1 MYIFSK
7 KSLQIRHIQYI
18 IYFKIN
24 FLVGEIM
31 RVSKRSQNMIQPAI
45 VKYNGMIKE
54 IEKTGKKI
62 YFLNLGQP
70 DIPTPPAFMEAVRNI
85 NEEVLMYVDPKGIIP
100 LRESIVE
107 YFKNYDINYDKDD
120 ILVTVGGSEA
130 IWYTFLTLCDA
141 DDEIICTDP
150 VYSIYKEV
158 AKATNVKLVSM
169 ETYAETGFELP
180 TREAIEK
187 LITPKT
193 KAFILNTPGNPT
205 GRVYTKREMDDIAY
219 LANKHNLF
227 IISDEVYRDFIY
239 DGEEFLSFA
248 AREDVQNRV
257 ILIESTSKRFSACGA
272 RLGFLATKN
281 KEAYEGLLK
290 MAQTRL
296 SVSYI
301 DQVGAVEL
309 FKLDKDYLKSQLD
322 EYEVRRDTIC
332 DELNK
337 IDGVVLQKPKGAFH
351 ILVKLPIADSE
362 DFIQFLLNE
371 FNVNDQTVLIT
382 PGADFYF
389 NEELSKN
396 MVRISYVLKA
406 EDLKRAAALLRIAL
420 NEYLKK

>member
-1 MYIFSK
+1 
-7 KSLQIRHIQYI
+7 
-18 IYFKIN
+18 
-24 FLVGEIM
+24 M
-31 RVSKRSQNMIQPAI
+31 RVSNRSQSMIQPAI
-45 VKYNGMIKE
+45 VKYNGLIKE

-70 DIPTPPAFMEAVRNI
+70 DIPTPAAFMKAVNNI
-85 NEEVLMYVDPKGIIP
+85 DDEVLMYVDSKGILP
-100 LRESIVE
+100 LREGIVK
-107 YFKNYDINYDKDD
+107 YFKNYAIDFGVDD
-120 ILVTVGGSEA
+120 ILLTVGGSEA
-130 IWYTFLTLCDA
+130 IWYAFMALCDPQ
-141 DDEIICTDP
+141 DEIICTDP
-150 VYSIYKEV
+150 VYAIYKEV
-158 AKATNVKLVSM
+158 AKATNVTLVPM
-169 ETYAETGFELP
+169 ETYAENGFELP
-180 TREAIEK
+180 DINKIEK
-187 LITPKT
+187 LITNKT

-205 GRVYTKREMDDIAY
+205 GRVYTKREMDDIAN
-219 LANKHNLF
+219 LAKKHNLF

-248 AREDVQNRV
+248 ARKDVEDRV

-272 RLGFLATKN
+272 RVGFLATKN

-309 FKLDKDYLKSQLD
+309 FKLDKNYLHNQLA

-332 DELNK
+332 DELLK

-351 ILVKLPIADSE
+351 ILVKLPIDDAE
-362 DFIQFLLNE
+362 GFIQFLLNE
-371 FNVNDQTVLIT
+371 FNYEGETVLIT

-389 NEELSKN
+389 NESLSKN

-406 EDLKRAAALLRIAL
+406 EDLKRAALLLRIAL
-420 NEYLKK
+420 DEYMKK

>member
-1 MYIFSK
+1 
-7 KSLQIRHIQYI
+7 
-18 IYFKIN
+18 
-24 FLVGEIM
+24 M
-31 RVSKRSQNMIQPAI
+31 RVSNRSQSMIQPAI
-45 VKYNGMIKE
+45 VKYNGLIKE

-70 DIPTPPAFMEAVRNI
+70 DIPTPAAFMKAVNNI
-85 NEEVLMYVDPKGIIP
+85 DDEVLMYVDSKGILP
-100 LRESIVE
+100 LRESIVK
-107 YFKNYDINYDKDD
+107 YFKNYAIDFSIDD
-120 ILVTVGGSEA
+120 ILLTVGGSEA
-130 IWYTFLTLCDA
+130 IWYAFMALCDPGE
-141 DDEIICTDP
+141 EIICTDP
-150 VYSIYKEV
+150 VYAIYKEV
-158 AKATNVKLVSM
+158 AKATNVTLVPM
-169 ETYAETGFELP
+169 ETYAENGFELP
-180 TREAIEK
+180 DINKIEK
-187 LITPKT
+187 LITNKT

-205 GRVYTKREMDDIAY
+205 GRVYTKREMDDIAN
-219 LANKHNLF
+219 LAKKHNLF

-248 AREDVQNRV
+248 ARADVEERV

-272 RLGFLATKN
+272 RVGFLATKN
-281 KEAYEGLLK
+281 KEAYEALLK

-309 FKLDKDYLKSQLD
+309 FKLDKNYLHNQLA

-332 DELNK
+332 DELLK

-351 ILVKLPIADSE
+351 ILVKLPIADAE

-371 FNVNDQTVLIT
+371 FNYEGETVLIT

-389 NEELSKN
+389 NESLSKN

-406 EDLKRAAALLRIAL
+406 EDLRRAALLLRIAL
-420 NEYLKK
+420 DEYMKK

>member
-1 MYIFSK
+1 
-7 KSLQIRHIQYI
+7 
-18 IYFKIN
+18 
-24 FLVGEIM
+24 M
-31 RVSKRSQNMIQPAI
+31 RVSNRSLSMIQPAI
-45 VKYNGMIKE
+45 VKYNGLIKE
-54 IEKTGKKI
+54 IEKTGKKV

-70 DIPTPPAFMEAVRNI
+70 DIPTPAAFMKAVNNI
-85 NEEVLMYVDPKGIIP
+85 DDEVLMYVDSKGILP
-100 LRESIVE
+100 LRESIVK
-107 YFKNYDINYDKDD
+107 YFKNYAIDFSIDD
-120 ILVTVGGSEA
+120 ILLTVGGSEA
-130 IWYTFLTLCDA
+130 IWYAFMALCDPG
-141 DDEIICTDP
+141 DEIICTDP

-158 AKATNVKLVSM
+158 AKATNVTLVPM

-180 TREAIEK
+180 DISKIEK
-187 LITPKT
+187 LITNKT

-205 GRVYTKREMDDIAY
+205 GRVYTKREMDDIAN
-219 LANKHNLF
+219 LAIKHNLF

-248 AREDVQNRV
+248 ARKDVEDRV

-272 RLGFLATKN
+272 RVGFLATKN
-281 KEAYEGLLK
+281 KEAYEALLK

-309 FKLDKDYLKSQLD
+309 FKLDKNYLHNQLA

-332 DELNK
+332 DELLK
-337 IDGVVLQKPKGAFH
+337 IEGVVLQKPKGAFH

-371 FNVNDQTVLIT
+371 FNYEGETVLIT

-389 NEELSKN
+389 NESLSKN

-406 EDLKRAAALLRIAL
+406 EDLKRAALLLRIAL
-420 NEYLKK
+420 DEYMKK

>member
-1 MYIFSK
+1 
-7 KSLQIRHIQYI
+7 
-18 IYFKIN
+18 
-24 FLVGEIM
+24 M

-45 VKYNGMIKE
+45 VKYNGLIKE

-62 YFLNLGQP
+62 FFLNLGQP
-70 DIPTPPAFMEAVRNI
+70 DIPTPPAFMEAVRGI
-85 NEEVLMYVDPKGIIP
+85 DEDVLMYVDPKGIIP

-107 YFKNYDINYDKDD
+107 YFKHYDIHFDKND

-158 AKATNVKLVSM
+158 AKATNIKLVPM

-180 TREAIEK
+180 HRDAIEK

-205 GRVYTKREMDDIAY
+205 GRVYTKHEMDDIAY

-239 DGEEFLSFA
+239 DDEEFLSFA
-248 AREDVQNRV
+248 AREDVADKV

-281 KEAYEGLLK
+281 KDVYEGLLK

-309 FKLDKDYLKSQLD
+309 FKLDKDYLKNQLD
-322 EYEVRRDTIC
+322 EYEIRRNTIC
-332 DELNK
+332 DELNQ
-337 IDGVVLQKPKGAFH
+337 IEGVVLQKPKGAFH
-351 ILVKLPIADSE
+351 ILVKLPIKDAE

-371 FNVNDQTVLIT
+371 FNVNGETVLIT

-406 EDLKRAAALLRIAL
+406 EDLKRAAWLLKTAL
-420 NEYLKK
+420 NEYIKK